1 MCPHQANATTAN
13 PNGLPMRIAGRYSR
27 DIAASL
33 TRAWENVR
41 DWEHLPWLHADS
53 FSQCRLDEAGDWG
66 WRATTQGADAATAQE
81 TVIELVIDAKASR
94 YVSRTLEGPLPG
106 VEIWTQFT
114 ALAPHRTRVDVEFH
128 LPHLSEEQTA
138 KAGESLVR
146 LYKKLWDEDE
156 AMMIARQGALDH
168 QTRHSYAPVSLGDLE
183 ELRASLPRT
192 LDLDGHPI
200 QIIERNGALIAYPA
214 RCPHMKAPLAGA
226 VPDTNDCITCPWH
239 GYRFDIRT
247 GLSAD
252 GHGLKL
258 GPMPH
263 ITIDKDNQVNLIW
276 P

>member
-1 MCPHQANATTAN
+1 MSPRQLNATTIN
-13 PNGLPMRIAGRYSR
+13 PNGLPMRIAGSYTR
-27 DIAASL
+27 DVGASL
-33 TRAWENVR
+33 ARAWENVR

-66 WRATTQGADAATAQE
+66 WRAVTKGVDAATQE
-81 TVIELVIDAKASR
+81 TVIELAIDADASR

-106 VEIWTQFT
+106 VEIWTRFT
-114 ALAPHRTRVDVEFH
+114 VLAPRLTRVDVEFH
-128 LPHLSEEQTA
+128 LPHLNERQAA
-138 KAGESLVR
+138 KTGDSLVR
-146 LYKKLWDEDE
+146 LYAKLWDEDE
-156 AMMIARQGALDH
+156 AMMIARQQALDQ
-168 QTRHSYAPVSLGDLE
+168 QTKRSFAPIPLGKLE

-200 QIIERNGALIAYPA
+200 QIIEREGVLIAYPA
-214 RCPHMKAPLAGA
+214 RCPHMKAPLSD
-226 VPDTNDCITCPWH
+226 VTPDADDCITCPWH

-258 GPMPH
+258 GPMPLV
-263 ITIDKDNQVNLIW
+263 TIDENNQVNLIW